1 MAFRTVLLAAAAT
14 AATALTAS
22 PALAAA
28 PPTETLHYRLTPKV
42 TKLTKALTVDMLLF
56 DLSERVGMPHEEA
69 EDARCKV
76 KRRTASCSYR
86 APNPLNEDLG
96 VDAGFCVTGGKVRL
110 THGGRRVAITQTAT
124 EC

>member
-1 MAFRTVLLAAAAT
+1 MPFRTVLLAAAIV
-14 AATALTAS
+14 AATALTAT
-22 PALAAA
+22 PALAAT
-28 PPTETLHYRLTPKV
+28 PSTETLHYRLTPKV

-69 EDARCKV
+69 EEARCKV
-76 KRRTASCSYR
+76 KRTTATCSYR

-96 VDAGFCVTGGKVRL
+96 VDVALCVTGGKVRL
-110 THGGRRVAITQTAT
+110 THGGRRAAITQTVT